1 MSAKT
6 TPAPWDVASG
16 EYEDGEK
23 GSFIV
28 GKASALGRMQPRI
41 AKLMPEREEGD
52 EALLAAAPDLAAAL
66 ERLYDA
72 NTGHDANSITGA
84 LFQARKALRDAGRIP

>member
-16 EYEDGEK
+16 TLFDDGER
-23 GSFIV
+23 GCFIV
-28 GKASALGRMQPRI
+28 GANDERI
-41 AKLMPEREEGD
+41 AKMLPICEEGD